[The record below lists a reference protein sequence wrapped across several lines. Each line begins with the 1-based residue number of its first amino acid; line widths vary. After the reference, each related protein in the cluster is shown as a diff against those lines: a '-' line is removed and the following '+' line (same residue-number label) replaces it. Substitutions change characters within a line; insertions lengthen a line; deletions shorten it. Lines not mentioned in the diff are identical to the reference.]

1 MLAKERR
8 IADLPILMLEGKEE
22 RERERERGDSRCERE
37 RKMFICGAA
46 AKHTHML
53 CYLLGS

>member
-22 RERERERGDSRCERE
+22 RERERESEVTQGVNERGKCLFVVQPQST
-37 RKMFICGAA
+37 
-46 AKHTHML
+46 HT
-53 CYLLGS
+53 CYVTY